1 LLARNILMS
10 FKRIHIIYWL
20 IFTGCVFKIQAQTR
34 VNSDSLLVLARD
46 YAKQGALEKSLR
58 YYWQILRNLEQ
69 QKSTKLLSDVQL
81 EVGALYQSVQLYQ
94 KSLEYFKKAD
104 SINTLQNDV
113 TGKADVLAH
122 IGQAY
127 QQSGKYQ
134 EALKY
139 YDRQVQIYQQ
149 NQQVTATIVP
159 YRKMVE
165 CYQRLEKYDKVL
177 AYNQKI
183 LALIR
188 QNGDKKAEIVTLNNI
203 GFTYKYLRNYPEAL
217 RNFKASLNA
226 QRARGQNVAEEIP
239 TRVNIAVV
247 YQNQGRYDE
256 SVNLLLQTIKI
267 AGAANKT
274 SEQAQLYDLLS
285 AVYFNQKDY
294 YNAQQYNEK
303 AIATAQKINDQNTL
317 QRAYETA
324 SLIYQSQDDFKEAL
338 DSYKK
343 YLEVR
348 DTLQINIMR
357 KQQILANQEFVLERT
372 ERQINLLLADQEN
385 RDLLLKNRDLEL
397 KAKQKQLEL
406 LAKEKDIQDAKLK
419 QEALAKAQALQ
430 SLQLA
435 IQKADAAKKDKE
447 IYQLQVDKKQKEQQL
462 RLKALAEEEKR
473 KQIQL
478 LEKDKKIK
486 ALDIQRQ
493 KEQLDRQKQIGRYA
507 VGVFA
512 LGVLV
517 FILILF
523 GLFSVLRSRRKLA
536 KQKDEIEE
544 KNVELFQVNEEI
556 AAQRDLLEV
565 KNVEIE
571 HINHDLTASITYAQ
585 RIQEAMLPSVS
596 RIQAYLP
603 ESFVLFKPR
612 DIVSGDFYWFAKIKS
627 TEKREQLEEAYATKM
642 SQSLQMDTHSNK
654 LVLAAIDCT
663 GHGVPGALMSMTGSN
678 LLNEIVE
685 MRGTERPERILR
697 QLHRGVKKALK
708 QDETNNRDGMD
719 MSLCVIDLQK
729 QVVQFAGAK
738 NPLIVIQDGKLCE
751 IKGDKTPIGG
761 EWGKEEGERIFT
773 GHTVLLEDKP
783 ASFYMFSDG
792 YQDQFGGPAGKK
804 FMKGHLKKLLLEIHT
819 KPMEEQKQILDETIT
834 QWMAQSGP
842 DAKVESQIDDIL
854 VMGFKVNN
862 TAKA

>member
-1 LLARNILMS
+1 MS
-10 FKRIHIIYWL
+10 FKWIHIFFGL
-20 IFTGCVFKIQAQTR
+20 IFTSCVFSVQAQTGTT
-34 VNSDSLLVLARD
+34 NSDSLLVLARD
-46 YAKQGALEKSLR
+46 YAKKGVLEKSLR
-58 YYWQILRNLEQ
+58 HYWQVLRSLQQ
-69 QKSTKLLSDVQL
+69 QKDTKLLAKVQV
-81 EVGALYQSVQLYQ
+81 EVGELYQSVQLYQ

-104 SINTLQNDV
+104 SIKTLQNDP

-122 IGQAY
+122 IGLAY
-127 QQSGKYQ
+127 QQSGKYR
-134 EALKY
+134 EALTY
-139 YDRQVQIYQQ
+139 YDQQAQIYQQ
-149 NQQVTATIVP
+149 NKQKAATVVP

-165 CYQRLEKYDKVL
+165 CHQSLEEYNKVL
-177 AYNQKI
+177 EYNQKI
-183 LALIR
+183 LALM
-188 QNGDKKAEIVTLNNI
+188 QESGNKKAEIISLNNI
-203 GFTYKYLRNYPEAL
+203 GFAYKYLKNYPEAL

-226 QRARGQNVAEEIP
+226 QRATGQATEKEIP
-239 TRVNIAVV
+239 TRVNIAVI

-256 SVNLLLQTIKI
+256 SIALLLQTIKI
-267 AGAANKT
+267 AEAANKI

-285 AVYFNQKDY
+285 VVYFNQKDY
-294 YNAQQYNEK
+294 YNAEQYNK
-303 AIATAQKINDQNTL
+303 LAIATAQKINDQNTL

-324 SLIYQSQDDFKEAL
+324 SFIYQAQDDFKEAL

-343 YLEVR
+343 HLKIKE
-348 DTLQINIMR
+348 TLQFEVIKR
-357 KQQILANQEFVLERT
+357 QQQLANQESMLERN
-372 ERQINLLLADQEN
+372 EKQINLLLADQEN
-385 RDLLLKNRDLEL
+385 RELLLRNRDLEL

-419 QEALAKAQALQ
+419 QEALAKQQALQ

-435 IQKADAAKKDKE
+435 VQKANAAQKDKE

-493 KEQLDRQKQIGRYA
+493 KEELDRQKQIGMYA
-507 VGVFA
+507 LGVFA
-512 LGVLV
+512 LGALV

-523 GLFSVLRSRRKLA
+523 GLFSVLRSRRKLS

-571 HINHDLTASITYAQ
+571 NINHDLTASITYAQ

-642 SQSLQMDTHSNK
+642 SQSLQMDTHSSK
-654 LVLAAIDCT
+654 LILAAVDCT

-685 MRGTERPERILR
+685 MRGTDRPEYILR

-719 MSLCVIDLQK
+719 MALCVIDVEK

-738 NPLIVIQDGKLCE
+738 NPLIVIQNGELRE
-751 IKGDKTPIGG
+751 IKGDKMPIGG
-761 EWGKEEGERIFT
+761 EWGKEEGERLFT
-773 GHTVLLEDKP
+773 GHKILLEEKP
-783 ASFYMFSDG
+783 TSFYMFSDG

-804 FMKGHLKKLLLEIHT
+804 FMKGHLKKLLLEIHK
-819 KPMEEQKQILDETIT
+819 KPMEEQKQILDEAIT

-854 VMGFKVNN
+854 VMGFKVNSS
-862 TAKA
+862 KI

>member
-1 LLARNILMS
+1 LLERNILMD

-20 IFTGCVFKIQAQTR
+20 IITGCVFKIQAQTR
-34 VNSDSLLVLARD
+34 ITNSDSLLVLARD
-46 YAKQGALEKSLR
+46 YAKQGALENSLR
-58 YYWQILRNLEQ
+58 YYWQILRSLEQ
-69 QKSTKLLSDVQL
+69 QKNTKLLADIQL
-81 EVGALYQSVQLYQ
+81 EVGGLYQSVQLYQ

-104 SINTLQNDV
+104 SIKTLQNDP

-122 IGQAY
+122 IGLAY
-127 QQSGKYQ
+127 QQSGKYR

-139 YDRQVQIYQQ
+139 YSQQTQIYQQ
-149 NQQVTATIVP
+149 NQQTTAKIVP

-165 CYQRLEKYDKVL
+165 CHQQLEEYDKVL
-177 AYNQKI
+177 EYNQKI
-183 LALIR
+183 LALV
-188 QNGDKKAEIVTLNNI
+188 QESGNKKASITSLNNI
-203 GFTYKYLRNYPEAL
+203 GFTYKYLKNYPEAL
-217 RNFKASLNA
+217 RNFKASLDA
-226 QRARGQNVAEEIP
+226 QRAIGQSAAGEIP
-239 TRVNIAVV
+239 TRVNIAVI

-267 AGAANKT
+267 AGTANKT
-274 SEQAQLYDLLS
+274 SEKAQLYDLLS
-285 AVYFNQKDY
+285 VVYFNQRDY
-294 YNAQQYNEK
+294 YNAQQYNQQ

-324 SLIYQSQDDFKEAL
+324 SLIYQAQDDFKEAL

-343 YLEVR
+343 YLEIR
-348 DTLQINIMR
+348 DTLRINIMR
-357 KQQILANQEFVLERT
+357 QQQNLANQEFLLERT

-385 RDLLLKNRDLEL
+385 RELLLKNRDLEL
-397 KAKQKQLEL
+397 KTKQKQLEL

-419 QEALAKAQALQ
+419 QEALAKKQALQ

-435 IQKADAAKKDKE
+435 IQKANAAKKDRE

-493 KEQLDRQKQIGRYA
+493 KEELDRQKQIGRY
-507 VGVFA
+507 VLGVFA
-512 LGVLV
+512 LGGLV

-523 GLFSVLRSRRKLA
+523 GLFNVLRSRRKLS

-585 RIQEAMLPSVS
+585 RIQEAMLPSIN

-627 TEKREQLEEAYATKM
+627 TEKREQLEEVYAAKM

-654 LVLAAIDCT
+654 LVLAAVDCT

-685 MRGTERPERILR
+685 MRGTDRPERILR

-738 NPLIVIQDGKLCE
+738 SPLIVIQDGKLQE

-773 GHTVLLEDKP
+773 GHTVLLEEKP

-792 YQDQFGGPAGKK
+792 YQDQFGGPVGKK
-804 FMKGHLKKLLLEIHT
+804 FMKGHLKKLLLEIYE
-819 KPMEEQKQILDETIT
+819 KPMEEQKQILEETIV

-842 DAKVESQIDDIL
+842 EAKVEPQIDDIL
-854 VMGFKVNN
+854 VMGFKVN
-862 TAKA
+862 TRPV